1 MKTLL
6 VGTLLLALTLSGC
19 ASTMGPKESAGSLV
33 GGVGGAV
40 IGSQVGSGTG
50 RVVATA
56 VGAIAGLLVGQ
67 EVGRSLDRADRLE
80 MQRTAQYSL
89 ENSRSGESSTWRNPD
104 TGHHGSITPRRTYRT
119 ERGQYCREYT
129 QTVNIGG
136 EEHQA
141 YGTACRQPDG
151 SWKIVR

>member
-1 MKTLL
+1 MKKFL
-6 VGTLLLALTLSGC
+6 VGTLLLAVTFAGC
-19 ASTMGPKESAGSLV
+19 ASTMGPKEGAGSVV

-56 VGAIAGLLVGQ
+56 IGAIAGLLVGQ
-67 EVGRSLDRADRLE
+67 EIGRSLDRADQLE
-80 MQRTAQYSL
+80 MQRTAQYAL
-89 ENSRSGESSTWRNPD
+89 ENSRTGETRTWRNPD
-104 TGHHGSITPRRTYRT
+104 SGHHGSVTPRRTYRA
-119 ERGQYCREYT
+119 EGGRYCREYT

-151 SWKIVR
+151 SWKIVK